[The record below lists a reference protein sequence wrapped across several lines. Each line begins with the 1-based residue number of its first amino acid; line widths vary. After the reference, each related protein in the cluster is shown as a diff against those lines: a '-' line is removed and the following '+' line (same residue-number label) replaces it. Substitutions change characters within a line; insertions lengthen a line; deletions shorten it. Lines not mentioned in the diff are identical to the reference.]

1 MTLSNKTIGRRGMLK
16 GGVALGA
23 GLAAPTFF
31 TRGALADLHA
41 GYLNAPTGS
50 TVTLG
55 FNVPQSGPYADE
67 GADELRAYRLAVKH
81 LNGEGD
87 GGMMNTM
94 MIKGAGD
101 SSPDAQFARF
111 DADGNGNLSKEE
123 FAKAMS
129 SSGMSGTS
137 LTGNGIL
144 GKKVEYV
151 TGDTQTKSDA
161 ARASAKSMIEKD
173 GAVMITGGSSSGVA
187 IAVQGLCQDAGVIFM
202 AGLTHSN
209 DTTGKDKKANGFRH
223 FFNGYMSGAALAPVL
238 EKMYGADRKAYHL
251 TADYTWGWTQQES
264 IQNATEEK
272 GWETVQNVLTP
283 LATTDFSSYVAPV
296 VNSGADVLVLN
307 HYGGNMVNSLT
318 SAVQFGL
325 RDKEVNGK
333 NFEIVVPLYSR
344 LMAQGAGENV
354 KGIFGSTNWHW
365 SLSDEGSKAFVQS
378 FGKEYGFPPSQAAHT
393 CYVQTMLYADAC
405 ERAGTF
411 NPCGVVEALE
421 GLEFDGMGN
430 GPTLY
435 RAEDH
440 QCFKDV
446 LVVKGK
452 ENPESE
458 FDVLEVVEVTPR
470 AQVEYAPDHPMFAGG
485 DLGECNP
492 GA

>member
-1 MTLSNKTIGRRGMLK
+1 MTFSNKTIGRRGMLK

-31 TRGALADLHA
+31 ARGALADLHA
-41 GYLNAPTGS
+41 GYLNAPQGKS
-50 TVTLG
+50 VTLG

-94 MIKGAGD
+94 MIKGAGE
-101 SSPDAQFARF
+101 SSDEMFARF
-111 DADGNGNLSKEE
+111 DADGNSNMSKEE

-129 SSGMSGTS
+129 SNGMSGTS

-187 IAVQGLCQDAGVIFM
+187 IAVQGLCQEAGVIFM

-264 IQNATEEK
+264 IQNATEAK

-393 CYVQTMLYADAC
+393 CYVQTLLYADAC

-435 RAEDH
+435 RAGDH

-452 ENPESE
+452 ENPDSE

-470 AQVEYAPDHPMFAGG
+470 AQVEYPVDHPMFAGG
-485 DLGECNP
+485 DLGTCNT
-492 GA
+492 GT